1 MSKIKVDAVESRSGT
16 LTVGAAGDT
25 VNYAAGSIPNAS
37 LENSAITINGSS
49 VSLGGSTDISSGID
63 WQTTVK
69 TTAFTAVAGE
79 GYFVNTTSASITAT
93 LPASPSAGDQVAFK
107 DYAGT
112 FGTNFLIIARN
123 GSKIQGVANDSAI
136 ETNRASVNLIYIDAT
151 RGWLFI
157 NESNVGDLENVQYV
171 AATGGT
177 ITTSGDYKIHTFTS
191 SGTFTVTNAGNP
203 AGSTIVDYMVVAGGG
218 GGGSTYHPGGGTFC
232 GAGGGAGG
240 FRESVP
246 SPAAWTASPLASPG
260 GGLTVSVQA
269 YPITVGGGGSG
280 SPGGTDNG
288 FATQGSSSIFSTITS
303 AGGGYGGRTTN
314 PSGSFTDA
322 NTGGAGGSGGGGA
335 MYNQGSRPGGSGN
348 TPSVTPPQ
356 GSNGGSGT
364 SSGSNNVGGG
374 GGGATQAGTNGTSRQ
389 GGPGGDGAT
398 TSFSGS
404 PSSFSGGG
412 GGSTRCPDNTAPERG
427 LGGTGGGGDG
437 GAAGTPST
445 GGTNGTTNTGG
456 GGGSASQENNAPF
469 PGPSGGS
476 GIVRIRYKFQN

>member
-16 LTVGAAGDT
+16 LTVGGSGDT

-49 VSLGGSTDISSGID
+49 VSLGGSADISAGID
-63 WQTTVK
+63 WQTTKK
-69 TTAFTAVAGE
+69 TANFTAATGK
-79 GYFVNTTSASITAT
+79 GYFVDTTSASITAT

-112 FGTNFLIIARN
+112 FGTYSLIIARN
-123 GSKIQGVANDSAI
+123 GSKIQGSANDSAI

-171 AATGGT
+171 TATGGT
-177 ITTSGDYKIHTFTS
+177 VTTSGDYKIHTFTS

-218 GGGSTYHPGGGTFC
+218 GGGSTYQPGGGNFG
-232 GAGGGAGG
+232 GAGGGGGG

-246 SPAAWTASPLASPG
+246 SPAAWTASPLASSA
-260 GGLTVSVQA
+260 GGLTVSAQA

-288 FATQGSSSIFSTITS
+288 SASQGSSSIFSTITS
-303 AGGGYGGRTTN
+303 AGGGLGGRTTN

-348 TPSVTPPQ
+348 TPSVSPPQ
-356 GSNGGSGT
+356 GNNGGSGT
-364 SSGSNNVGGG
+364 SSGSNNVAGG

-389 GGPGGDGAT
+389 GGPGGAGAT
-398 TSFSGS
+398 TSISGS

-412 GGSTRCPDNTAPERG
+412 GGSSRCPDNSAPERG

-437 GAAGTPST
+437 GAAGTPT
-445 GGTNGTTNTGG
+445 TPGTAGTTNTGG
-456 GGGSASQENNAPF
+456 GAGGATQENNYPIA
-469 PGPSGGS
+469 GPSGGS
-476 GIVRIRYKFQN
+476 GIVVLRYKYQN